1 MSHNRL
7 IELLVA
13 CGIATAIACGGDGA
27 TTQPLGQPLF
37 LTNGSDSA
45 TRPAP
50 DTSGPRSNTPRSMSG
65 TVIGMGPAG
74 DTANYAKVAGVS
86 VSIRLPDDSTAHVRG
101 RVAASAVTDASGHFS
116 FGQVAPG
123 GYILE
128 AIPPAGSPYQTI
140 SWGFAIG
147 DWSPSAVELQ
157 VVVYRTP

>member
-1 MSHNRL
+1 MSYRRPL
-7 IELLVA
+7 TLLTTAGLVLLLA
-13 CGIATAIACGGDGA
+13 CGSDRAPTAPGN
-27 TTQPLGQPLF
+27 TPLF

-86 VSIRLPDDSTAHVRG
+86 VSIRLPDDSAAHVRG
-101 RVAASAVTDASGHFS
+101 QTVASATTDANGHFT
-116 FGQVAPG
+116 FGQVAPR

-128 AIPPAGSPYQTI
+128 AVPPSGSPYRTT
-140 SWGFAIG
+140 SWAFVIG
-147 DWSPSAVELQ
+147 DWSPATVELQ
-157 VVVYRTP
+157 VVLYRAP